1 MPGPA
6 DRAGDEPPLGAR
18 HPHVRDLRALLRNR
32 RARDTAGQFVLEGH
46 RIVAAALEH
55 DVPLAE
61 CLVGPEATT
70 DALEV
75 VDRCRSTGV
84 RVRVLGPGVA
94 ARLGDTVTPQAV
106 LALAPLRRRGVDALA
121 GVDLVVVGDR
131 ISDPGNAGTVV
142 RSAAAA
148 GAATIALGAGSV
160 DVYNPKVV
168 RASAGALFGVTVVE
182 GATTVEILESAAAQ
196 GLRRLGAVAN
206 GGTPLDD
213 VDLTGP
219 TALVVGHEAHGL
231 ARSLPLDGRVTI
243 PMREPSESLNVAM
256 AATVLLFEAARQRR
270 QASAR

>member
-1 MPGPA
+1 M
-6 DRAGDEPPLGAR
+6 
-18 HPHVRDLRALLRNR
+18 
-32 RARDTAGQFVLEGH
+32 
-46 RIVAAALEH
+46 
-55 DVPLAE
+55 
-61 CLVGPEATT
+61 
-70 DALEV
+70 
-75 VDRCRSTGV
+75 
-84 RVRVLGPGVA
+84 
-94 ARLGDTVTPQAV
+94 
-106 LALAPLRRRGVDALA
+106 
-121 GVDLVVVGDR
+121 VGDR

-148 GAATIALGAGSV
+148 GASTIALGAGSV

-182 GATTVEILESAAAQ
+182 GATTVEILESAAAH

-231 ARSLPLDGRVTI
+231 APSLPLDGRVTI
-243 PMREPSESLNVAM
+243 PMREPNESLNVAM

-270 QASAR
+270 QAAAR